1 MQRDAEPDEVKGAG
15 ESLEPYLGKGGVQ
28 VALEL
33 VSLMQGILE
42 PALCGYQSFLTLPK
56 GLQQLLSLVQHVHHQ
71 LLKVGV
77 RIGTVGGPQ
86 RVPLIDCGHHLTH
99 GGNGE
104 NLLSVGSGG
113 GVGGSSQG
121 WHLHKDPGRV
131 SRNRQCQTSGQLGR
145 GFSHGISC
153 SCSERSLGPAV
164 SLWDGARRPGLTFQG
179 WGSVPCV
186 PTQAGGIGV
195 RP

>member
-1 MQRDAEPDEVKGAG
+1 MQRDAETDEVKGAG

-33 VSLMQGILE
+33 VSLVKGILE

-56 GLQQLLSLVQHVHHQ
+56 GLQQLLSLIQHVHHQ

-104 NLLSVGSGG
+104 NLLSVGSGVGWEGAHRVGTCTRTQGVCLGTGSARQVGSWVGASPMASVALALKGASGLQCPCGMEPG
-113 GVGGSSQG
+113 G
-121 WHLHKDPGRV
+121 L
-131 SRNRQCQTSGQLGR
+131 
-145 GFSHGISC
+145 
-153 SCSERSLGPAV
+153 A
-164 SLWDGARRPGLTFQG
+164 
-179 WGSVPCV
+179 
-186 PTQAGGIGV
+186 
-195 RP
+195 